1 MMCVPVILV
10 DKWMDNSSQPRTFSI
25 DADVIHK
32 TIRAVKENFL
42 VQRYQPDCAEVN
54 TVVGSSEVAAAGR
67 EVSSSATYY
76 DANHVPSM

>member
-1 MMCVPVILV
+1 MCVPVILV

-32 TIRAVKENFL
+32 TIRAVKEIFL
-42 VQRYQPDCAEVN
+42 FNVISRIVPKLTLLLAVARWQPQVEM
-54 TVVGSSEVAAAGR
+54 
-67 EVSSSATYY
+67 SSSATYY